1 MLKRPD
7 SVSLDP
13 SDGPEIELSTRFY
26 RAHGRVEITHS
37 VRTGIFGRDL
47 TLIALRFTDG
57 GDDLILRDERELRVT
72 EIEIAAEDVPATF
85 DRLTLRY
92 PGVRWMREPFTT
104 PEGSVGVVEVPGQ
117 AVLVLLGKVAA

>member
-7 SVSLDP
+7 SATLDP
-13 SDGPEIELSTRFY
+13 SDTPEIELSTRFY

-37 VRTGIFGRDL
+37 VRTGTFGRDL

-57 GDDLILRDERELRVT
+57 GEDLILRDERELRVT
-72 EIEIAAEDVPATF
+72 EIEIAVEDVPATF
-85 DRLTLRY
+85 DRLSLRY
-92 PGVRWMREPFTT
+92 PGVRWMREPFAT